1 MDENLGGDLKR
12 RLKYVEITKS
22 SDVEME
28 RLAGDLKI
36 QNSTNLFYNNII
48 LPLWRLND
56 IKELAEDSL
65 CCFCCSS

>member
-1 MDENLGGDLKR
+1 MDENLGGHLKR

-36 QNSTNLFYNNII
+36 QNLGHRTE
-48 LPLWRLND
+48 
-56 IKELAEDSL
+56 IKSVL
-65 CCFCCSS
+65 